1 MQTIERQDDRPRG
14 ATYFLLRSGPSA
26 FAVGKKSTL
35 CVADHERTVAG
46 VVGISRKPTWSL
58 VLDIYLRESRDA
70 TLIKP
75 MRDNGRYVLQI
86 Y

>member
-1 MQTIERQDDRPRG
+1 M
-14 ATYFLLRSGPSA
+14 
-26 FAVGKKSTL
+26 GKKSTL